1 MKRILIALAA
11 LAAPILAIYSA
22 ANAQMLDSNGYL
34 ITNVAPSTSNPTVCF
49 QGMVYAFAGTGTQ
62 PNTFVYAPGGSKC
75 GGGSTDERNPGRG
88 LVGSPNSVQYLSQRT
103 ALDLESVDVEGDA
116 RFTDAGDSDTIGGAG
131 TYSNASG
138 QDGERLE
145 GRYERNWRP
154 FEGSRTRAIINVPL
168 QLNVDNSGSLN
179 VGGLLQGGLEI
190 PVEPNWSVTP
200 RAGIG
205 GSIGGRYSGEDGVL
219 GALSLGSRY
228 RFPQVS
234 RGDLV
239 IGNMIAYTGESGY
252 GDQNALLRNG
262 VAYQWPLK
270 QMVFGRQ
277 VSARISYVNT
287 WITGNAVP
295 YRDYNELAVN
305 FGVRMREQDVRSRFE
320 LLRVGLL
327 YTNAENYN
335 AITLTA
341 GYRF

>member
-1 MKRILIALAA
+1 
-11 LAAPILAIYSA
+11 
-22 ANAQMLDSNGYL
+22 MLGN
-34 ITNVAPSTSNPTVCF
+34 
-49 QGMVYAFAGTGTQ
+49 
-62 PNTFVYAPGGSKC
+62 
-75 GGGSTDERNPGRG
+75 
-88 LVGSPNSVQYLSQRT
+88 
-103 ALDLESVDVEGDA
+103 
-116 RFTDAGDSDTIGGAG
+116 
-131 TYSNASG
+131 
-138 QDGERLE
+138 
-145 GRYERNWRP
+145 
-154 FEGSRTRAIINVPL
+154 
-168 QLNVDNSGSLN
+168 
-179 VGGLLQGGLEI
+179 
-190 PVEPNWSVTP
+190 
-200 RAGIG
+200 
-205 GSIGGRYSGEDGVL
+205 
-219 GALSLGSRY
+219 LSLGSRY

-239 IGNMIAYTGESGY
+239 VGDMIAYTGESGY
-252 GDQNALLRNG
+252 GNQNAILRNG

-270 QMVFGRQ
+270 QMMFGRQ